1 MYYSHRRMS
10 LLIYLPNDR
19 RRGLTNALIC
29 IPCFPKCLLLL
40 TFWARHFIICLIQEN
55 YVNINFFMA
64 SIYHKVF
71 KHDLYFCICALNFWM
86 TRSKVN
92 GERREHSIRCLYLP
106 HLLKKHG
113 LIACKL
119 SSSKTWN
126 SFESCSDLNDVGKS
140 CSIEVTWILYSILEC
155 FYFLATIWAQVDV
168 LFFN

>member
-1 MYYSHRRMS
+1 MFVTVDFLGTPFHYLSYSRKLCKYKFFYGFFLS
-10 LLIYLPNDR
+10 L
-19 RRGLTNALIC
+19 
-29 IPCFPKCLLLL
+29 
-40 TFWARHFIICLIQEN
+40 
-55 YVNINFFMA
+55 
-64 SIYHKVF
+64 KVF